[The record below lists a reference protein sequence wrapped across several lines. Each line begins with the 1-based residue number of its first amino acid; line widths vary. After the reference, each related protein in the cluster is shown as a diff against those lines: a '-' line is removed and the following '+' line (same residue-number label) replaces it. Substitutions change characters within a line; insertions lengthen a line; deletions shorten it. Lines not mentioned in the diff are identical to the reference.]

1 LERKILRESTQV
13 FADEL
18 FGGRLVELC
27 RSERGIGLLLAV
39 QKADIMSQA
48 FPNATLDQPLKC
60 VIVEDEP
67 LAAEIL
73 AEYVNQTP
81 FLELTHICYDAIK
94 ALDVV
99 RQNPVDVMFLDINLP
114 KLNGLDFLKTL
125 LHQPRVIITSAYHQ
139 YAVEGF
145 ELQVVD
151 YLLKPIEFARY
162 AKAVNKLL
170 KPQRHPDA
178 APQRPAEHL
187 VRPYYFFTV
196 SKRSVKIYLDEILYV
211 ESMKDAV
218 TIVTKNKSYNTHYQL
233 GELENLMRSDN
244 FLRIHRSFLVAVDK
258 IESFSASEV
267 EVGGRTL
274 PIGRSH
280 KTYVMEKLGRGQGE
294 KIA

>member
-1 LERKILRESTQV
+1 
-13 FADEL
+13 
-18 FGGRLVELC
+18 
-27 RSERGIGLLLAV
+27 
-39 QKADIMSQA
+39 MSQTTPQ
-48 FPNATLDQPLKC
+48 FPSPQFPQPLKC
-60 VIVEDEP
+60 IIVEDEP

-114 KLNGLDFLKTL
+114 KLNGLEFLNTL

-145 ELQVVD
+145 ELQVTD
-151 YLLKPIEFARY
+151 YLLKPIEFGRY
-162 AKAVNKLL
+162 TKAVNKLL
-170 KPQRHPDA
+170 KPQRHADSVVPK
-178 APQRPAEHL
+178 PAEHL

-196 SKRSVKIYLDEILYV
+196 SKRSVKIYLDEILFV
-211 ESMKDAV
+211 ESLKDSV
-218 TIVTKNKSYNTHYQL
+218 SIVTKAKAYNTHYQL
-233 GELENLMRSDN
+233 GELEDLMRSDN
-244 FLRIHRSFLVAVDK
+244 FLRIHRSFMVAIDK

-267 EVGGRTL
+267 EIAGRTL

-280 KTYVMEKLGRGQGE
+280 KSYVMEKLGKGSGGSSVQ
-294 KIA
+294 

>member
-1 LERKILRESTQV
+1 MSMPQP
-13 FADEL
+13 
-18 FGGRLVELC
+18 
-27 RSERGIGLLLAV
+27 GLQFPSALL
-39 QKADIMSQA
+39 
-48 FPNATLDQPLKC
+48 PQPLKC
-60 VIVEDEP
+60 IIVEDEP

-114 KLNGLDFLKTL
+114 KLNGLEFLKTL

-145 ELQVVD
+145 ELQVTD

-162 AKAVNKLL
+162 TKAVNKLL
-170 KPQRHPDA
+170 QPQRNPDSNI
-178 APQRPAEHL
+178 QKPAEHL

-211 ESMKDAV
+211 ESLKDAV
-218 TIVTKNKSYNTHYQL
+218 SIVTKSKAYNTHYQL
-233 GELENLMRSDN
+233 GELEDLMRSDN
-244 FLRIHRSFLVAVDK
+244 FLRIHRSFMVAIDK

-267 EVGGRTL
+267 EIAGRTL

-280 KTYVMEKLGRGQGE
+280 KLYVMEKLGRGQGE
-294 KIA
+294 KMP